1 MKNNL
6 TEGKKPFII
15 IFAAALL
22 AILIPAA
29 ASVSA
34 AEALPTHSFIIETT
48 SNWDEITAENKVAS
62 FEDYRLTLYFDT
74 TDSGYVAVTWCPP
87 DEAVPEPPAGMLM
100 LGRPFFFTTAD
111 TLRNFNV
118 RLEMNYQPFLP
129 LQNIDEST
137 LRLYRYN
144 EAAGQWALCGDTE
157 AERGVD
163 LQSKIVWAE
172 LNGFSRFGVF
182 GEEIIAAPPEEGEAP
197 PEEAEAPPEEGEAP
211 QPEKPLPRTDGTI
224 YLLLAAALLTLTG
237 ALLLTQQRGS
247 RAYLRTDRSRQL

>member
-1 MKNNL
+1 
-6 TEGKKPFII
+6 
-15 IFAAALL
+15 
-22 AILIPAA
+22 
-29 ASVSA
+29 
-34 AEALPTHSFIIETT
+34 
-48 SNWDEITAENKVAS
+48 
-62 FEDYRLTLYFDT
+62 
-74 TDSGYVAVTWCPP
+74 
-87 DEAVPEPPAGMLM
+87 M

-144 EAAGQWALCGDTE
+144 EAAGQWVLCGDTE
-157 AERGVD
+157 AEWGVD
-163 LQSKIVWAE
+163 LQNKIVWAE
-172 LNGFSRFGVF
+172 PNGFSRFGVF
-182 GEEIIAAPPEEGEAP
+182 GEETIA
-197 PEEAEAPPEEGEAP
+197 APPEEGEAP

-247 RAYLRTDRSRQL
+247 RAYLRPDRSRQL